1 MQTPLTPVS
10 TSGAL
15 EGLAHLA
22 PLMAPV
28 LLNEAYIWYHTVN
41 VINDPFRIDI

>member
-1 MQTPLTPVS
+1 VRAYNWTKCTMQTPLTPVS

-15 EGLAHLA
+15 EELAHLA

-28 LLNEAYIWYHTVN
+28 LLNEAYI
-41 VINDPFRIDI
+41 